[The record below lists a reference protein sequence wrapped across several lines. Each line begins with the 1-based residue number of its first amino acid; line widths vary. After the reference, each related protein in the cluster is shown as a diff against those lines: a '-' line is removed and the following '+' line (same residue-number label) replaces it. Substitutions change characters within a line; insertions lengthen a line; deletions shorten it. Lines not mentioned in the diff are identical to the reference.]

1 MIIRSLNSIPIEK
14 VNAGKNTFRQVLIG
28 SDEAPNFA
36 MRRFIIEPGGEIPNH
51 TNTVEHEQLVLTGHA
66 EIGIGAEIFEVR
78 KNDVVFIPADV
89 PHWYKTIGDEAFEFL
104 CMVPNGDDTIN
115 IIEPKRRNP

>member
-51 TNTVEHEQLVLTGHA
+51 TNTVEHEQLVLNGRA
-66 EIGIGAEIFEVR
+66 EIGIDDEIFKVR

-89 PHWYKTIGDEAFEFL
+89 PHWYKAIGEEAFEFL
-104 CMVPNGDDTIN
+104 CMVPNGDDAITI
-115 IIEPKRRNP
+115 IDPKRRNP

>member
-1 MIIRSLNSIPIEK
+1 MIIRSLNSIRIEK